1 MADDRPLKH
10 LVMQAAINTHLPQS
24 IGALAG
30 QHGMSFAISSAV
42 ADTDIS
48 SVIAGIDASNGVPAM
63 TGRDSGANANPAIV
77 RIASSP
83 RMVIFR
89 FTPAKSHRMAQIDSR
104 PRLTTP

>member
-1 MADDRPLKH
+1 
-10 LVMQAAINTHLPQS
+10 LVMQAVINTHLPQS
-24 IGALAG
+24 IGAGALTG
-30 QHGMSFAISSAV
+30 QHGMSLAICWAV

-48 SVIAGIDASNGVPAM
+48 SAIVGIDASDGVPAM

-89 FTPAKSHRMAQIDSR
+89 FTPPKSHRMAQIDSR